1 MTIAVVSLRRR
12 LFIWTVLRC
21 LVVCDALQ
29 GTQYNQLLT
38 GMSERLASAAV
49 ESQRQLP
56 IFVGNG
62 VCNPRA
68 IEGRAR
74 AGRVADEIGDLGA
87 QAGLPARRGGSGP
100 SQEARR
106 SIGDSTSSNDAARFG
121 FQPRRS
127 GDRRVATA
135 NAAAFSKL
143 RRLKRRT
150 SVSTPV
156 GAATQRAPLN
166 ARDQT
171 ADSIC
176 AAADR
181 EPFGGKDADISK
193 CLHIEFT
200 RQKRCAAKAQAEMRG
215 ETNHQVTHGKPSLGP

>member
-1 MTIAVVSLRRR
+1 MPCCFVTRCKEHNTINYLPVCQNDWRQRPSTCSASSRSSSAMAYAIHVPSRVGRAPAASPMRLAILARRPVCLPGAEAPVPRRR
-12 LFIWTVLRC
+12 RG
-21 LVVCDALQ
+21 A
-29 GTQYNQLLT
+29 
-38 GMSERLASAAV
+38 RSAT
-49 ESQRQLP
+49 RRRRTT
-56 IFVGNG
+56 
-62 VCNPRA
+62 PRA
-68 IEGRAR
+68 
-74 AGRVADEIGDLGA
+74 
-87 QAGLPARRGGSGP
+87 S
-100 SQEARR
+100 
-106 SIGDSTSSNDAARFG
+106 G

-143 RRLKRRT
+143 RRFKRRT

>member
-1 MTIAVVSLRRR
+1 L
-12 LFIWTVLRC
+12 LF
-21 LVVCDALQ
+21 CDALQ

-49 ESQRQLP
+49 DSQRQLP

-106 SIGDSTSSNDAARFG
+106 SIGDSTSSNDAARFRI
-121 FQPRRS
+121 FNP
-127 GDRRVATA
+127 
-135 NAAAFSKL
+135 AAAAIAASRPPTPPPSRSCGDSKGGQAYR
-143 RRLKRRT
+143 RRL
-150 SVSTPV
+150 
-156 GAATQRAPLN
+156 APRPN
-166 ARDQT
+166 GR
-171 ADSIC
+171 
-176 AAADR
+176 
-181 EPFGGKDADISK
+181 P
-193 CLHIEFT
+193 
-200 RQKRCAAKAQAEMRG
+200 
-215 ETNHQVTHGKPSLGP
+215 